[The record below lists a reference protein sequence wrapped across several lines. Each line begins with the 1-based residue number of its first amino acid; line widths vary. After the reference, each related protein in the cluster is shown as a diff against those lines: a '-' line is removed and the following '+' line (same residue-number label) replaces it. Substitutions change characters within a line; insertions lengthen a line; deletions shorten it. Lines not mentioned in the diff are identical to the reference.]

1 MQSRPAIFIFV
12 FMYGFF
18 LSENL
23 VSAVCSDREIEA
35 LLNFKQDLV
44 DSSDFL
50 SNWVGKDCCKWN
62 GVVCNTKTENTS
74 VVQLNVQGFGLDGML
89 NPSLV
94 QLENLN
100 YLDLSSNT
108 FSETSLPSFLGS
120 LRNLRYL
127 NLSRSFD
134 SVENIHWLSN
144 LSSLQYLDMSYVDLE
159 NASSNWFHAV
169 TMIPSLLELHLRY
182 CNLYPNF
189 PSISYSNLTSL
200 KVLDLSYTGL
210 NSTLPEW
217 FYNLT
222 SLEKLD
228 IHYNSFRGT
237 ISEAIGNLVNLT
249 NLDISSND
257 FEGEIPETFGN
268 LCNLQALDLS
278 SNYHLKGE
286 IYFLANLSSC
296 TGSKLTSVSLDG
308 NQFSGPL
315 PDQLGSFKNLEYLSF
330 MSNSFSG
337 PIPSSLGDLS
347 SLKVL
352 NGFFNKLNGSLPE
365 SFGRLSKL
373 RILRLAFNALEGIIS
388 EAHFSSLTS
397 LEELEVHSLVFKLKP
412 DWIPPFQ
419 LQVANLQACKLGP
432 QFPEWLQTQKNISRI
447 DISNAGISDT
457 VVPTWFWNMSTQF
470 SYLNLSH
477 NQIHGQVPDL
487 LLRDDPSGGLVY
499 LNSNHFVGKLPR
511 ISPGV
516 GELDLSDNLFNG
528 SISVLLCN
536 PLGNM
541 NNRILDLSRNQLS
554 GEIPDCWS
562 DWWNLVSISLAS
574 NYLTGEIP
582 ASIGS
587 ISTLRSLHLRNNSLS
602 GKLPSA
608 LLKCRELRVI
618 DISENEFTGNIPKWI
633 GEYLFLLIFRLR
645 FNKFYGAIPQQL
657 CHQNSVQ
664 ILDFAHNNL
673 SGTIPRCFNNFTA
686 MTTLQKDGESIWYS
700 IFLSEYK
707 EIASLVTKGRE
718 FEYSNTL
725 TLLTIMDLSDNSL
738 SGDIPGELTN
748 LIGLR
753 SLNLSRNHLTGRIP
767 NKIGNMSILESLDL
781 SKNKLSGSVPQS
793 IVNLTFLSHLNLSYN
808 NLSGKIPVGTQLQ
821 GLPESS
827 FIGNGRLCGAPLKDC
842 NVGDI
847 EDKQGLGSVD
857 NETEKEK
864 EEWFEMKWFYIS
876 VALGFAIGCWGFCGV
891 LLVNQSWR
899 VAYFKFLDVIAIK
912 LCNCCSRSTPR

>member
-1 MQSRPAIFIFV
+1 MVS
-12 FMYGFF
+12 
-18 LSENL
+18 L
-23 VSAVCSDREIEA
+23 VGAVCSDREAKA
-35 LLNFKQDLV
+35 LLNFKQELV

-50 SNWVGKDCCKWN
+50 SDWVGKDCCKWN
-62 GVVCNTKTENTS
+62 GVICDIKTENTS
-74 VVQLNVQGFGLDGML
+74 VVQLNLQGFGLDGML

-94 QLENLN
+94 QLDKLN

-120 LRNLRYL
+120 LHNLRYL

-134 SVENIHWLSN
+134 SVENIQWLSN
-144 LSSLQYLDMSYVDLE
+144 LSSLQYLGMSYIDLE
-159 NASSNWFHAV
+159 NASSNWFHTV

-217 FYNLT
+217 FYNLI
-222 SLEKLD
+222 SIEKLD
-228 IHYNSFRGT
+228 IHYNNFRGT
-237 ISEAIGNLVNLT
+237 ISEAISNLVNLT

-257 FEGEIPETFGN
+257 FEGEIPETLGN
-268 LCNLQALDLS
+268 LCNLQSLDLS
-278 SNYHLKGE
+278 DNYFKGE
-286 IYFLANLSSC
+286 VYFLANPSSC
-296 TGSKLTSVSLDG
+296 IGSSLTLISLNG

-315 PDQLGSFKNLEYLSF
+315 PEKLGSFKNLEYLSF

-337 PIPSSLGDLS
+337 PIPSSLGELS
-347 SLKVL
+347 SLKML

-388 EAHFSSLTS
+388 EAHFANLTS

-419 LQVANLQACKLGP
+419 LQVANLQACQLGP
-432 QFPEWLQTQKNISRI
+432 RFPKWLQTQKNISRI
-447 DISNAGISDT
+447 DISNAGIAET
-457 VVPTWFWNMSTQF
+457 VVPAWFWNMTNQF
-470 SYLNLSH
+470 SFLNLSH

-487 LLRDDPSGGLVY
+487 LIPDDASGGLVY
-499 LNSNHFVGKLPR
+499 LNSNRFMGKLPR
-511 ISPGV
+511 ISPRV

-528 SISVLLCN
+528 SISALLCN
-536 PLGNM
+536 PLGKM
-541 NNRILDLSRNQLS
+541 NTRMLHLSGNQLS

-562 DWWNLVSISLAS
+562 DWWNLESVSLAG

-587 ISTLRSLHLRNNSLS
+587 INTLRSLHLRNNSLS
-602 GKLPSA
+602 GELPSA

-618 DISENEFTGNIPKWI
+618 DISENHFTGNIPKWI
-633 GEYLFLLIFRLR
+633 GEYLFLLILRLR
-645 FNKFYGAIPQQL
+645 FNKFHGVIPQQL
-657 CHQNSVQ
+657 CHLGSVQ

-673 SGTIPRCFNNFTA
+673 SGTIPRCFNNFTP
-686 MTTLQKDGESIWYS
+686 MTTLQKDGDTISY
-700 IFLSEYK
+700 SEYFGGPI

-738 SGDIPGELTN
+738 SGDIPEELTN
-748 LIGLR
+748 LISLR
-753 SLNLSRNHLTGRIP
+753 SLNLSRNHFTGRVP

-781 SKNKLSGSVPQS
+781 SKNELSGSIPQS
-793 IVNLTFLSHLNLSYN
+793 MVNLTFLSHLNLSYN
-808 NLSGKIPVGTQLQ
+808 NLSGKIPSGTQLLS
-821 GLPESS
+821 LPNSS
-827 FIGNGRLCGAPLKDC
+827 FIGNGRNL
-842 NVGDI
+842 
-847 EDKQGLGSVD
+847 
-857 NETEKEK
+857 
-864 EEWFEMKWFYIS
+864 
-876 VALGFAIGCWGFCGV
+876 V
-891 LLVNQSWR
+891 LLL
-899 VAYFKFLDVIAIK
+899 FIE
-912 LCNCCSRSTPR
+912 